1 MSGTRAAD
9 RLIQETRLQRLMRRP
24 EIGAFVVMVVIIV
37 ALAFASNGKAFN
49 ALGLKNN
56 VAIIAQYGII
66 ATGAALLMIAGE
78 FDLSIGSMIGFAGM
92 SMAMMLKWGLPFGL
106 GEATPFLAFA
116 ITLCMTLFIGWC
128 IGTIIVRSGLS
139 SFIVTLAF
147 LFFLRGVTEVTFRL
161 INQSTQISGLQDFKE
176 TSWFADILGGE
187 VFGWFYDI
195 WFALGGNL
203 NRRGEQ
209 WVEGFDARFRWWIV
223 IAGAAYF
230 VLSRTQ
236 LGNWIYATGDNKE
249 AARAN
254 GVPTN
259 KVKIGLFMFT
269 AFCATMFAACQ
280 VFDTNTSD
288 AAKGNLQ
295 ELFAIA
301 IAVVGGTLMT
311 GGFGSVIGVVFGA
324 ITVGLVANAVFFIPA
339 IDGAWFRVFV
349 GAILLGAVFANER
362 IRKRITGGI

>member
-1 MSGTRAAD
+1 MSD
-9 RLIQETRLQRLMRRP
+9 RSESDRMIQETRFQRMIRKP
-24 EIGAFVVMVVIIV
+24 EIGAFIVMIVIIV
-37 ALAFASNGKAFN
+37 ALAFASDGKAFN

-56 VAIIAQYGII
+56 IAIIAQYGII
-66 ATGAALLMIAGE
+66 ATGAAALMIAGE

-116 ITLCMTLFIGWC
+116 ITLAMTLTIGWI
-128 IGTIIVRSGLS
+128 IGNIVVRSGLS

-147 LFFLRGVTEVTFRL
+147 LFFMRGVTEVSFRL
-161 INQSTQISGLQDFKE
+161 INKSTQISGLPDFKE
-176 TSWFADILGGE
+176 ESWFADILGGH
-187 VFGWFYDI
+187 VFGWFYDA

-209 WVEGFDARFRWWIV
+209 WVDGFDARFFWWLV
-223 IAGAAYF
+223 IAGVAYF

-236 LGNWIYATGDNKE
+236 WGNWVYATGDDKE

-254 GVPTN
+254 GVPVN
-259 KVKIGLFMFT
+259 KVKISLFMFT

-288 AAKGNLQ
+288 AAKGNLM

-311 GGFGSVIGVVFGA
+311 GGFGSIIGVVFGA

-339 IDGAWFRVFV
+339 IDGAWFRVFL
-349 GAILLGAVFANER
+349 GAILLAAVFANER